1 MLLFVLM
8 ILLMFMLLLMFLIA
22 FIPPRWVERQTDANI
37 TWGESK
43 TFVCKPEG
51 RPLPEV
57 TWYKDGVPVQEN
69 EFVTVSED
77 GYRYVVKKLDTTKT

>member
-1 MLLFVLM
+1 MLLSM
-8 ILLMFMLLLMFLIA
+8 SLLMLLLA

-57 TWYKDGVPVQEN
+57 TWYKDGEPVQEN

-77 GYRYVVKKLDTTKT
+77 GYRYVGKKIVTIETETNLRD